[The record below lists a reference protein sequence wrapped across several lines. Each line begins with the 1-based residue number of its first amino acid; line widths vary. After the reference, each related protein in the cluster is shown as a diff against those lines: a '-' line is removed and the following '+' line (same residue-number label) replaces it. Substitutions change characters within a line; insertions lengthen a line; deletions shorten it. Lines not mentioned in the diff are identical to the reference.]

1 MIGVLVVSHGNL
13 ARELVAAC
21 EHIVG
26 PQACFTSVALE
37 ADDDLDQATL
47 EIARLARECNTGQ
60 GVIILTEMFGGTPS
74 NLAMTL
80 IDLADVEIVCGMNLP
95 MLIKLSDVRATLP
108 LAEAARLAAEAGK
121 KYISVASDLLPKA
134 P

>member
-26 PQACFTSVALE
+26 PQACFTSLALE
-37 ADDDLDQATL
+37 ADDDLDRVTDEL
-47 EIARLARECNTGQ
+47 ARLSRDCNIGG
-60 GVIILTEMFGGTPS
+60 GVIILTDMFGGTPS

-80 IDLADVEIVCGMNLP
+80 IDLPDVEILCGMNLP
-95 MLIKLSDVRATLP
+95 MLIKLAEVRATMGI
-108 LAEAARLAAEAGK
+108 AEAARAAADAGK
-121 KYISVASDLLPKA
+121 KYISVASDLMPKA
-134 P
+134 G

>member
-26 PQACFTSVALE
+26 PQACFASVALE
-37 ADDDLDQATL
+37 TDDDLDQVTL
-47 EIARLARECNTGQ
+47 DIARLAHECNTGK

-80 IDLADVEIVCGMNLP
+80 IDLPDVEIVCGMNLP
-95 MLIKLSDVRATLP
+95 MLIKLSEVRATAA

>member
-26 PQACFTSVALE
+26 PQACFASVALE
-37 ADDDLDQATL
+37 NDDDLDEAAL
-47 EIARLARECNTGQ
+47 EIARLAQACNTGA

-80 IDLADVEIVCGMNLP
+80 IDLPDVEIVCGMNLP
-95 MLIKLSDVRATLP
+95 MLIKLSEVRATVALG
-108 LAEAARLAAEAGK
+108 EAARLAAEAGR
-121 KYISVASDLLPKA
+121 KYIAVASDFVPKT